1 MPTMA
6 WDKGYECSECEKTLT
21 LDEDFSN
28 RTWLCTK
35 CSNPIHI
42 HVADDKNNSY
52 TLRRLPAKSLE
63 VGDMVLLGAKLDKN
77 YPVLSSQSAGKGQW
91 RLALK
96 EYRAITVDA
105 DNHYSIIIGGW
116 SGKPSY

>member
-1 MPTMA
+1 MVTQA
-6 WDKGYECSECEKTLT
+6 WDKGYECPQCEKNLT

-28 RTWLCTK
+28 RTWLCAK

-42 HVADDKNNSY
+42 HVADDKGNAY
-52 TLRRLPAKSLE
+52 TLMRKPAKLLQ
-63 VGDMVLLGAKLDKN
+63 VRDLVVLGAKLDKD
-77 YPVLSSQSAGKGQW
+77 YPVLSSQSANKGQW

-105 DNHYSIIIGGW
+105 DQHYSVIIGGW
-116 SGKPSY
+116 SGTPSY